1 MNREQWL
8 RKRSQIE
15 AKGSAPAFGAP
26 NFSGQMKLLDLAQHP
41 DQDFAAI
48 QQQHFGDE
56 LAGDGW
62 PGLSRL
68 SARPRGG
75 SH

>member
-8 RKRSQIE
+8 RKRNQVEMNGI
-15 AKGSAPAFGAP
+15 APAFGAP
-26 NFSGQMKLLDLAQHP
+26 NFSGQTKSLDLLHCSGGE
-41 DQDFAAI
+41 FAVI

-56 LAGDGW
+56 LACDEW
-62 PGLSRL
+62 AMISR
-68 SARPRGG
+68 SPDPSHGG